1 MRHMALIK
9 QIAHICL
16 GSTDLKKSESFY
28 CTALGLKKKFR
39 FIRDGK
45 EFGLYLDLGNNTFI
59 EIFEQT
65 ALESHTSHPIQ
76 HLGLQVEDIEK
87 VIAALRLHGY
97 EVSDKK
103 LGADNSWQCW
113 VSDPHG
119 VRIEMH
125 QYTSGSSQVTGCDCV
140 IAATPIKNV

>member
-1 MRHMALIK
+1 MPLIK

-16 GSTDLKKSESFY
+16 GAIDLKKSEHFY

-39 FIRDGK
+39 FIRDRKG
-45 EFGLYLDLGNNTFI
+45 FGLYLDLGNNTYI

-65 ALESHTSHPIQ
+65 ALESIERHPIK
-76 HLGLQVEDIEK
+76 HLCLQVDNIEK
-87 VIAALRLHGY
+87 VITALRGHGY
-97 EVSDKK
+97 EASDKQ
-103 LGADNSWQCW
+103 LGADHSWQCW

-125 QYTSGSSQVTGCDCV
+125 QYTTGSSQVTGNDCV
-140 IAATPIKNV
+140 IDSIVAKKS